1 LKHGNSG
8 GPLVNLDG
16 EVIGV
21 NSMTATAGIS
31 FAIPSKY
38 VKEFVQIADTEKSV
52 GSKYRYLGMK
62 MITLTPQIHHLFTHE
77 ANTDIKIPR
86 DLRHGCLVI
95 EVAPNSPA
103 EK

>member
-1 LKHGNSG
+1 M
-8 GPLVNLDG
+8 VNLDG

-38 VKEFVQIADTEKSV
+38 VNEFVNISDTQKTV

-62 MITLTPQIHHLFTHE
+62 MITLNAQIYHLFTHE
-77 ANTDIKIPR
+77 ANTDIRIPR
-86 DLRHGCLVI
+86 ELKQGCLII